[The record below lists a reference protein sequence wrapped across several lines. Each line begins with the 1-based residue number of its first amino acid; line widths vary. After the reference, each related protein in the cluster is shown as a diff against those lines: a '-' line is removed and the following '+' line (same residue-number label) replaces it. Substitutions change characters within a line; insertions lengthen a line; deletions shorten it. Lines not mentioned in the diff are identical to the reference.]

1 MRSSAGIAIFAAEA
15 PGPAQWVEV
24 GRCYER
30 FALQSAALGIRNA
43 LLNQPVE
50 VPTLRPQFAAFL
62 GAGKRRPDLVVR
74 FGRGPKLPS
83 SLRRPV
89 QAVLV

>member
-1 MRSSAGIAIFAAEA
+1 VA
-15 PGPAQWVEV
+15 V

-43 LLNQPVE
+43 MLNQPVE
-50 VPTLRPQFAAFL
+50 VPTLRPQFATFM
-62 GAGKRRPDLVVR
+62 GVGNRRPDLVVR

-89 QAVLV
+89 ETVLV

>member
-1 MRSSAGIAIFAAEA
+1 
-15 PGPAQWVEV
+15 V

-43 LLNQPVE
+43 MLNQPVE
-50 VPTLRPQFAAFL
+50 VSTLRPQFAAFL
-62 GAGKRRPDLVVR
+62 GVGKRRPDLVVR

-83 SLRRPV
+83 SL
-89 QAVLV
+89 